1 MTEEA
6 TGFQTGRAAMIHKLR
21 FDIRDMPLC
30 VKYGLS
36 ARNLW
41 VFWKALVLAW
51 LVWAGLIY
59 LGFFAAGDSIP
70 DRWHASRLF
79 PVPEGLFL
87 QSPVSMVFMAIALLV
102 CLWIIMAAYQKVSRI
117 TFEQIRGDEFYSGRD
132 ALAFHRENWK
142 PLLLVP
148 VAVLAG
154 LAILLAKLFI
164 LGLIGRI
171 PAAGPVIVGLLAVPV
186 WGLTLFG
193 VLAVVALVLSVPMVP
208 AVTACTRGDTFET
221 LFELFSSITSQP
233 FRIVL
238 YAVTGLLARLTAI
251 ALFIGFAR
259 GALALMTLGVGAGMG
274 DQGLAS
280 SIQGGTHLVSP
291 QLVSHYGSFLAP
303 LGSLA
308 GGPSGWSGAAG
319 WIAGLSGAAI
329 AVLILAY
336 WFSSCASFWT
346 ICYLTLRKAKDG
358 EDLLA
363 RADDEEFREF
373 EKRYGS
379 ADQAGDVCRDGQ

>member
-1 MTEEA
+1 
-6 TGFQTGRAAMIHKLR
+6 MIHKLR
-21 FDIRDMPLC
+21 FDIGDMPLC

-41 VFWKALVLAW
+41 VFWKALVLSW
-51 LVWAGLIY
+51 LVWAGMIY
-59 LGFFAAGDSIP
+59 LGFFAAGDSMQG
-70 DRWHASRLF
+70 RWQVSRLF
-79 PVPEGLFL
+79 PIPEGLFL
-87 QSPVSMVFMAIALLV
+87 QSPVSIAFMVAALLA
-102 CLWIIMAAYQKVSRI
+102 CLWIMLTAFQKVGRI

-142 PLLLVP
+142 PLLMVP

-154 LAILLAKLFI
+154 LAILLVKLFL
-164 LGLIGRI
+164 LGLLGRI
-171 PAAGPVIVGLLAVPV
+171 PAAGPVIVGLLAVPF
-186 WGLTLFG
+186 WGVSLFG
-193 VLAVVALVLSVPMVP
+193 VLSLIALVLSFPLVP

-221 LFELFSSITSQP
+221 LFELFSAITSQP
-233 FRIVL
+233 FRIIL
-238 YAVTGLLARLTAI
+238 YAATGLLARLA
-251 ALFIGFAR
+251 AMAAFIGFAR
-259 GALALMTLGVGAGMG
+259 GALAITALGVGAGMG
-274 DQGLAS
+274 DHGLAA
-280 SIQGGTHLVSP
+280 SIQGATHLAAP

-308 GGPSGWSGAAG
+308 GGPSAWSGAAG
-319 WIAGLSGAAI
+319 WTAGLSGAAI
-329 AVLILAY
+329 AILILAY

-346 ICYLTLRKAKDG
+346 ICYLAVRKAKDG

-379 ADQAGDVCRDGQ
+379 ADQAGDGSRDGK